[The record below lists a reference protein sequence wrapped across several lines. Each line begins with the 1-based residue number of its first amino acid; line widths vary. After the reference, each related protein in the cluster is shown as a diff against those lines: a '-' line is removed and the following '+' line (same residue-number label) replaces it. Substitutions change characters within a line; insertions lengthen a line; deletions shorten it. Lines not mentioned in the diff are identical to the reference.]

1 MHVRPEVGRI
11 PIGTFGKWFS
21 LCIQTDR
28 PSSLLDLLHE
38 IFGNAFTSSIKFQL
52 CLKEEG
58 GEGASLCFVSVF
70 GKILSQHWEPEL
82 SQRQGGGEAE
92 PKCTKMQSDIKAI
105 QGRTFPYCKS
115 NLDCS
120 EILED

>member
-1 MHVRPEVGRI
+1 MKDINNKSLLTFNSALAFNYEFTFTRNTFGIIFPKLGTLMHVRPEVGRI

-70 GKILSQHWEPEL
+70 GKILSQH
-82 SQRQGGGEAE
+82 
-92 PKCTKMQSDIKAI
+92 
-105 QGRTFPYCKS
+105 
-115 NLDCS
+115 
-120 EILED
+120 

>member
-82 SQRQGGGEAE
+82 SQRQGGGGRLSPNAQ
-92 PKCTKMQSDIKAI
+92 KCSLTLKRFKEEH
-105 QGRTFPYCKS
+105 FPIA
-115 NLDCS
+115 NL
-120 EILED
+120 I